1 VLLLLTLTVTTDVVW
16 LTTLCKRSLIFVY
29 SKDPSGSF
37 FLLNIL
43 VLVSKMSGRNY
54 VTKEEINLR
63 VLKLKTEIFD
73 KQYKGATKDWEDGAH
88 FMLNRVLHML
98 QEYRG

>member
-1 VLLLLTLTVTTDVVW
+1 
-16 LTTLCKRSLIFVY
+16 
-29 SKDPSGSF
+29 
-37 FLLNIL
+37 
-43 VLVSKMSGRNY
+43 MSGRNY

-98 QEYRG
+98 HEYRG